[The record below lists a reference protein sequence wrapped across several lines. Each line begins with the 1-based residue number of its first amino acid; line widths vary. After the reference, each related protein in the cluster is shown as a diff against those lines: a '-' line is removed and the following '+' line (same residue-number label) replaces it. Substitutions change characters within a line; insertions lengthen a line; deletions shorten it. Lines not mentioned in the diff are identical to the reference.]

1 MFMWMNKSAVSA
13 EIELPCNVGAKHQN
27 PTRYG
32 VLPNVSEVNE
42 VRVCSH
48 TSCSSVTFATTPST

>member
-1 MFMWMNKSAVSA
+1 MFMWMNKSVVSA

-32 VLPNVSEVNE
+32 VLPNVSAH
-42 VRVCSH
+42 SH
-48 TSCSSVTFATTPST
+48 FIHLRDLRHYTIHLA